1 MKVLNNRFSNKP
13 LMALVKAELIFG
25 TIKNAPKLMLE
36 GNVKEG
42 RRGGNCNWRRVL
54 LHQLENSSHN
64 VTVAKVTFLFRLE
77 YAYLCELLFM
87 CITYAIFNCFLVI

>member
-42 RRGGNCNWRRVL
+42 SRGGNCNWRRV
-54 LHQLENSSHN
+54 
-64 VTVAKVTFLFRLE
+64 
-77 YAYLCELLFM
+77 
-87 CITYAIFNCFLVI
+87 